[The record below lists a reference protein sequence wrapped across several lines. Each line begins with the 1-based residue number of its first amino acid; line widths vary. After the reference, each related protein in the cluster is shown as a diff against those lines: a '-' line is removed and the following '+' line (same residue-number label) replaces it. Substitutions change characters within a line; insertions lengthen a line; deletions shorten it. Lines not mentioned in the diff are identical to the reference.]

1 MTLLARAI
9 AAAKPKQYSSSLPES
24 LRSLCSRTSLAA
36 RFHACTI
43 VSFLCLL
50 SLLRSSDVDWSM
62 GNAEGILD
70 QHLGN
75 IFQRYS
81 LTFLPLLVFHILT
94 AFPHTVSP
102 LLVCLGWPC
111 ASGAQAGESLPM
123 DIGSEHL
130 GNTGD
135 VLHPFRPVLSQLS
148 GMSLAHKFL
157 HKAPSM
163 RPSMRYSNHE
173 WVDEE
178 ALVAPETPPVE
189 DWMDDSLYATSETST
204 YPMGLLYIWG

>member
-50 SLLRSSDVDWSM
+50 SLLRSSDVDWPM

-81 LTFLPLLVFHILT
+81 LTFLPLLVFHIVT

-189 DWMDDSLYATSETST
+189 DWMDDSLYATPETST